1 MDERHSIGGS
11 DFVWDDDKA
20 ARNLA
25 KHGIRFH
32 DAATIFVDPLRV
44 KFLDA
49 PRVDR
54 AIGALIGRDLHG
66 RLVVVVHR
74 QCTGDHI
81 YIIAARPASSSEE
94 KLYAQ

>member
-1 MDERHSIGGS
+1 MDERHSIGGN

-32 DAATIFVDPLRV
+32 DAATIFVDPLFVLFFDTSRIGGTI
-44 KFLDA
+44 DA
-49 PRVDR
+49 
-54 AIGALIGRDLHG
+54 AIGLDLHA

-74 QCTGDHI
+74 QCDGDHI
-81 YIIAARPASSSEE
+81 RIIAARPASSAEE